1 MIRILMYSKI
11 SKWYFQLG
19 MTDDRSYSGLNRP
32 PWMKEIISVLENI
45 EGFNQDYS
53 KHGDGATA
61 IANFINA
68 GRDLSYILDT
78 IRNPVLSFSSIQWE
92 NERKILYIVAPF
104 FITYLIYIHIIL
116 RVGFNV

>member
-1 MIRILMYSKI
+1 
-11 SKWYFQLG
+11 
-19 MTDDRSYSGLNRP
+19 
-32 PWMKEIISVLENI
+32 MKELIALLENT

-78 IRNPVLSFSSIQWE
+78 IRNPPLECPAARARKRGSVLAYLEISFP
-92 NERKILYIVAPF
+92 NEHFSVVMYRD
-104 FITYLIYIHIIL
+104 
-116 RVGFNV
+116 